1 MKDNIKPVSN
11 IDEVATAVFK
21 FCSQARKKII
31 VHVNWQNV
39 SVHTFLKICG
49 LQVKITVVKLQ
60 FSI

>member
-39 SVHTFLKICG
+39 SVHTFLKIC

-60 FSI
+60 FPI